1 MELCHADDPT
11 DPSLAQSQNVLITT
25 NANGTTGDGNHVG
38 VVYDGYQTNA
48 ATFRYGITNVGY
60 NAVAQHVMDDMNNSN
75 IWYAWIDYNG
85 ALSNLQIRVSETNSR
100 PILPTLTNTVN
111 LLDFLGQTN
120 VYVGF
125 TAGTGQN
132 SNQQDILTWQINLNY
147 NPIGATNQL
156 NVAMLSP
163 TNGQLFVLSPTNILL
178 SAIATDYVGST
189 VTNVEFYNQTQSVS
203 LGTGILTTNS
213 IYQTLWWDVTNGVY
227 VVSNT

>member
-1 MELCHADDPT
+1 M
-11 DPSLAQSQNVLITT
+11 
-25 NANGTTGDGNHVG
+25 
-38 VVYDGYQTNA
+38 VYDGYQTNA

-111 LLDFLGQTN
+111 LLDFLRQTN

-147 NPIGATNQL
+147 NPIGATNQV
-156 NVAMLSP
+156 NVAILSP
-163 TNGQLFVLSPTNILL
+163 TNQTFVARTNIILTAVA
-178 SAIATDYVGST
+178 SNSIANEPVNY
-189 VTNVEFYNQTQSVS
+189 VEFFA
-203 LGTGILTTNS
+203 GTNS
-213 IYQTLWWDVTNGVY
+213 IGGAVSTNNVFRTIWTPIMQAAIYHFAPRWGSIRMEAVAGPRR
-227 VVSNT
+227 